1 MFDTLVFH
9 GGPGETLETIMRT
22 PKGVGVSGLA
32 VQEPG
37 FTAVTL
43 LGLIQTTE
51 GPTGGAANAVR

>member
-1 MFDTLVFH
+1 
-9 GGPGETLETIMRT
+9 
-22 PKGVGVSGLA
+22 VSGQA

-51 GPTGGAANAVR
+51 GPTSGAANAVRSYTNRPSNNSIPIATSFVAF